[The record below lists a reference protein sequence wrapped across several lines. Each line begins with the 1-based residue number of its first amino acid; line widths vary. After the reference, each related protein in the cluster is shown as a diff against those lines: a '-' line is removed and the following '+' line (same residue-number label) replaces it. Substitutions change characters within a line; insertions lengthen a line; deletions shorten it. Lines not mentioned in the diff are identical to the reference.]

1 MSDIKLFLVAKLTRL
16 KNDSDVKQRRG
27 LGCSLNLKCE
37 VVV

>member
-16 KNDSDVKQRRG
+16 KEHTRG
-27 LGCSLNLKCE
+27 LVCSLNLKCE